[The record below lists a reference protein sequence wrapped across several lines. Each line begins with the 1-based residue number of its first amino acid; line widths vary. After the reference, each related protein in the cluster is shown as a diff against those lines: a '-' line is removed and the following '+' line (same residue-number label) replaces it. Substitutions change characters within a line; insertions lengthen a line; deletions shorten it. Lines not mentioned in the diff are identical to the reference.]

1 MEYFI
6 NIIHHLPIL
15 TTIISA
21 FFAYFILKRYNGKTS
36 SKHLL
41 WWGLGVIT
49 YGIGTL
55 LESYNTLFGWNLIV
69 FKLWYIF
76 GALLGGGPLAIGT
89 IYLLFGKKAGNFSV
103 MLLVTA
109 VSITSVFVIL
119 SPIKYDLVDTAIFN
133 SKVLGWQDIRKVSP
147 FINSLAALFLIGG
160 AFYSAFKYLKI
171 PNLRNRFTG
180 NLLIAVG
187 AILPGIG
194 GYYSRLG
201 FTEVLYAGEFVG
213 IILIWFGYKFCQKS
227 DGNIFISRNNQESE
241 IPAIQPE

>member
-1 MEYFI
+1 MEYTI
-6 NIIHHLPIL
+6 KIIHHLPIL
-15 TTIISA
+15 TTIISG
-21 FFAYFILKRYNGKTS
+21 FFAYFILERYRGRTI

-89 IYLLFGKKAGNFSV
+89 IYLLFGKRAGDISV
-103 MLLVTA
+103 TLLITV

-119 SPIKYDLVDTAIFN
+119 SPIKYELIDTAIFN

-201 FTEVLYAGEFVG
+201 FTEVLYVGEFVG
-213 IILIWFGYKFCQKS
+213 IIFIWFGYKFCQKTE
-227 DGNIFISRNNQESE
+227 GNIFTSQDSQNSDISVV
-241 IPAIQPE
+241 QPE